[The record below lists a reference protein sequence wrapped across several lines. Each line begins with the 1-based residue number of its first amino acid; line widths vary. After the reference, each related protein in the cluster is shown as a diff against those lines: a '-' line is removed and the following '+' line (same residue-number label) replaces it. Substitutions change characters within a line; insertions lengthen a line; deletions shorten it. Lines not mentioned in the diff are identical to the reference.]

1 MTKSFSVNV
10 EETSEEM
17 KAQHTSAVRVPL
29 VVHIIFRLDVGGL
42 ENGLVN
48 LINRTPPGRYRHAV
62 ICLTEYTHFKQRILS
77 DDVPFFALHKREGID
92 YKMYL
97 DLWKLLRKLRP
108 DIVHTRNLA
117 AMEGLAPAL
126 LAGVRCRVHG
136 EHGREMDLNSS
147 EWKYALLRRLFRPLV
162 HKYIP
167 LSQDLESWLRDSI
180 GVPDKKMAQIYNG
193 VSLDTFSPAV
203 AVRENLPL
211 ENFATADCLVIGT
224 VGRLAAIKDQANLA
238 RAFVKLLDV
247 VPDGRKKLRLA
258 IIVDGPLKAEVSD
271 ILKKA
276 NAADLAW
283 LPGSLDNIP
292 QLMRCFDVFVLPSK
306 SEGISNTILEAMAT
320 GLPVVATRVGGNPE
334 LVEEGIT
341 GELVPAENPAALAT
355 ALQSYVD
362 DKTKQQKQGRA
373 GRARVEKQFSIENM
387 VNEYLTV
394 YSDLLAAKH

>member
-1 MTKSFSVNV
+1 MAKSFSVNN
-10 EETSEEM
+10 EEM
-17 KAQHTSAVRVPL
+17 KTQNTSTVHVPL
-29 VVHIIFRLDVGGL
+29 VAHIIFRLDVGGL

-62 ICLTEYTHFKQRILS
+62 ICLTEYTNFKQRILS
-77 DDVPFFALHKREGID
+77 DDVQFFALHKRDGID

-117 AMEGLAPAL
+117 AMEGLAPAF
-126 LAGVRCRVHG
+126 LAGVRCRIHG

-147 EWKYALLRRLFRPLV
+147 EWKYALLRRFFRPLV

-167 LSQDLESWLRDSI
+167 LSQDLEAWLRDGI
-180 GVPDKKMAQIYNG
+180 GVPDKKIAQIYNG
-193 VSLDTFSPAV
+193 VSLDTFFPADV
-203 AVRENLPL
+203 SRENLPV
-211 ENFATADCLVIGT
+211 ENFATTDCMVIGT
-224 VGRLAAIKDQANLA
+224 VGRLAAIKDQATLA

-247 VPDGRKKLRLA
+247 VPDGRKKLRLV
-258 IIVDGPLKAEVSD
+258 IIGDGPLKADVSA
-271 ILKKA
+271 ILKEA
-276 NAADLAW
+276 NADNLAW
-283 LPGSLDNIP
+283 LPGSLDNVP

-334 LVEEGIT
+334 LVVEGVT
-341 GELVPAENPAALAT
+341 GELVPPENPAALAT
-355 ALQSYVD
+355 ALQRYVD
-362 DKTKQQKQGRA
+362 DKDKQHQQGHA
-373 GRARVEKQFSIENM
+373 GRERVEQQFSIENM

-394 YSDLLAAKH
+394 YSDLLSARH